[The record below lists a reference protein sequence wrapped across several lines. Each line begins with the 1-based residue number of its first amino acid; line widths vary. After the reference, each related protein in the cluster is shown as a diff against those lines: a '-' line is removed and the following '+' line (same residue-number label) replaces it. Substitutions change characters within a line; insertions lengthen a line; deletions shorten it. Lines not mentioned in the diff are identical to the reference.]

1 MSQKIVAIIFP
12 GVTSTFNIFFTG
24 NVEYFNT
31 TDSISVSGP
40 LNMEPIGCPEMS
52 ITSYQSM
59 LCNIPEEQRSHLHR
73 TGSMKSH
80 TMTNVFHVDRWPILS
95 LSVTITRPFG
105 KSQHHFCTWWI
116 DMTLAPYMA
125 TSCLSMFKGSMFYA
139 HRNWITSLV
148 QSFSKVAIF
157 QQWQCYFSALLKVP
171 AS

>member
-12 GVTSTFNIFFTG
+12 GVTSAFNIFFTG

-59 LCNIPEEQRSHLHR
+59 LCNIPEGQRSHLHR

-80 TMTNVFHVDRWPILS
+80 TMKNVFHVDRWPILP

-116 DMTLAPYMA
+116 DITLDELTWHLHHTRPQAVCP
-125 TSCLSMFKGSMFYA
+125 C
-139 HRNWITSLV
+139 
-148 QSFSKVAIF
+148 SKVPCF
-157 QQWQCYFSALLKVP
+157 MP
-171 AS
+171 TGTG